1 MPILRRGSQGLAVK
15 ILQRLLNKA
24 KTREGIS
31 GTPLSV
37 DGGFGALTESALY
50 AFQKRHPGL
59 VADKVAGNQT
69 WRALGLRAEMI
80 HTRVQLLAQSSAGN
94 CWSAAA
100 SMILG
105 NQSVGH
111 GSAKLSKKP
120 KEKDA
125 LLTTL
130 GNHMAFARSLGWEAL
145 NYSPTVGELV
155 DIVCRTPVWMSAGGV
170 NWGHVVV
177 LSGVYSD
184 WDEAGDGTLF
194 RIHDPWPVGGGRI
207 YGSFANPITFCNN
220 MAGTPTPARM
230 YQIIVPR

>member
-1 MPILRRGSQGLAVK
+1 MQFLSRGSRGLAVQL
-15 ILQRLLNKA
+15 LQRFLNKA
-24 KTREGIS
+24 EARDGIS
-31 GTPLSV
+31 GTQLNT
-37 DGGFGALTESALY
+37 DGEFGALTESALY

-59 VADKVAGNQT
+59 IADKIAGTQT
-69 WRALGLRAEMI
+69 WRALGLRTEMI
-80 HTRVQLLAQSSAGN
+80 HTRVQLLAQYSAGN

-130 GNHMAFARSLGWEAL
+130 GNHIAFAKSLGWEAL
-145 NYSPTVGELV
+145 NYSPTVRELV
-155 DIVCRTPVWMSAGGV
+155 DIVCQTPVWMSAGGV

-184 WDEAGDGTLF
+184 GDEAGDGTLF
-194 RIHDPWPVGGGRI
+194 RIHDPWPVGVGRI
-207 YGSFANPITFCNN
+207 YGSFANPISFRNN
-220 MAGTPTPARM
+220 MSGTPTPARM